1 MAQAT
6 NRFYYLAL
14 LFIAAVLGYLT
25 YQIISPFLSAVGW
38 AIVLT
43 IVFYPIFDFFLKY
56 LRWKPLATVVTVL
69 LILLL
74 ILGPFSYLG
83 YLLAQEVGALL
94 GSLEAGKLD
103 PVKTL
108 LQHPMISGFVKKL
121 LVALH
126 MTQAELE
133 KAVIDGMT
141 GVGRDSITMIRSGAG
156 NVVSFA
162 LNFVLM
168 ILSIFF
174 LLAGGPELL
183 EKLGSY
189 LPFSRKER
197 EKLMVQTKDIVV
209 STIYGGVV
217 VAVVQGLIGGIA
229 YSILGMSSPVVWG
242 LSIFVTSFIP
252 MVGTFIVWG
261 PTAGYLMLTGSVVK
275 GATLFVIGA
284 VAISSADNILRPLIV
299 KGKMK
304 MPILAIFFSILGG
317 IKFFGFIGFILGPLV
332 VAIFLSVL
340 DIMRHI
346 EEPKH
351 KDVAEGQ

>member
-1 MAQAT
+1 MAQTT

-25 YQIISPFLSAVGW
+25 YEIVSPFLSAIGW

-43 IVFYPIFDFFLKY
+43 IVFYPVYDFFLKY
-56 LRWKPLATVVTVL
+56 LRWKPVAVVVTVL

-83 YLLAQEVGALL
+83 YLLVQEVGALI
-94 GSLEAGKLD
+94 GSLQAGKMD
-103 PVKTL
+103 PVKNL
-108 LQHPMISGFVKKL
+108 LQHPLLSGLVSKL
-121 LVALH
+121 LVTFH
-126 MTQAELE
+126 MTQGELE
-133 KAVIDGMT
+133 KAVADGVT
-141 GVGRDSITMIRSGAG
+141 RIGKESITMIRSGAG

-168 ILSIFF
+168 VLSIFF
-174 LLAGGPELL
+174 LLAGGPELI

-189 LPFSRKER
+189 MPFSRKER

-229 YSILGMSSPVVWG
+229 YSILGMASPVVWG

-252 MVGTFIVWG
+252 IVGTFIVWG
-261 PTAGYLMLTGSVVK
+261 PTAGYLILTGSVAK
-275 GATLFVIGA
+275 GIALFVIGA
-284 VAISSADNILRPLIV
+284 VGISSADNILRPLIV

-304 MPILAIFFSILGG
+304 MPVLAIFFSILGG

-346 EEPKH
+346 DEPKQ
-351 KDVAEGQ
+351 KGSAEG